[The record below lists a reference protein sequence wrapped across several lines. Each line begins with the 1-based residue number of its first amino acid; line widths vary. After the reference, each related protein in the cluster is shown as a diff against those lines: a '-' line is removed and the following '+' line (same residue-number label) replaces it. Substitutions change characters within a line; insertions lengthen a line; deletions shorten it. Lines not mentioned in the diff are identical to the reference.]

1 MKLIGLTGYA
11 RSGKDTIGSR
21 LVTEHGFVRVAFADA
36 VRDATLVLNPI
47 VTINSD
53 KMGVD
58 EWRVQDLVDLYG
70 WEKCKTIYPEIRRL
84 LQVMG
89 TEVGRDIFGPS
100 SWTDIALR
108 KIAEYANVESL
119 CVGVTAKIVV
129 TDVRFANEADLIH
142 DLGGQVWKVERSG
155 FGPVNAHASEV
166 LDFEV
171 DYILD
176 NDNDIKGLFSKVDA
190 LLRSIV

>member
-21 LVTEHGFVRVAFADA
+21 LVNEHGFVRVAFADA
-36 VRDATLVLNPI
+36 VRDATYTLNPQLSYDRDVWTVQEI
-47 VTINSD
+47 VD
-53 KMGVD
+53 
-58 EWRVQDLVDLYG
+58 QHG
-70 WEKCKTIYPEIRRL
+70 WEWCKTHVPEIRRL

-89 TEVGRDIFGPS
+89 TEVGRGIFGES
-100 SWTDIALR
+100 SWTDIAVR

-119 CVGVTAKIVV
+119 VVGVTAKVVV

-171 DYILD
+171 DRIVD
-176 NDNDIKGLFSKVDA
+176 NNTDIKGLFSKVDA